1 VQLQNTFLGNLVVKK
16 QVLNHRN
23 GGLFD

>member
-1 VQLQNTFLGNLVVKK
+1 VQLQNTFLSNLVAKK